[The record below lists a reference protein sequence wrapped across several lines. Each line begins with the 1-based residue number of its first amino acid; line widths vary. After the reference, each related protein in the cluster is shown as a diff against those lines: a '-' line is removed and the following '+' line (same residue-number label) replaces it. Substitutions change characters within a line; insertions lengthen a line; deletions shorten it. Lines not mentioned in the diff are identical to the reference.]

1 MPTPEK
7 QEHTQRPRHNNSF
20 IRYSSMATQ
29 MGVTIFLGV
38 WGGMK
43 LDQTFPHRI
52 PIFTLIL
59 SLASVIIAIYMVI
72 KDFLKTK

>member
-1 MPTPEK
+1 MPTPQK
-7 QEHTQRPRHNNSF
+7 QEPRQQPRRNDSF

-43 LDQTFPHRI
+43 LDQKFPHRI